1 MSLLHLALR
10 HASASGMGSSVA
22 SGAAEKVRVLAQEVR
37 DYAESL
43 CGDIRVQCLALHRA
57 ETSIAES
64 TQPQWQSR
72 AADLY
77 LKAVSSHWTTNIAL
91 QRRLENTQAE
101 VTATGAEVAHRLEEL
116 AAMIAA
122 AGQTVDAT
130 IGAVAS
136 NGLIEEVTDVFLDAG
151 VVAAQGSL
159 ENLMGSPLILAAER
173 MVR

>member
-1 MSLLHLALR
+1 MSLLHLALQ
-10 HASASGMGSSVA
+10 HAAASGMGSSAA
-22 SGAAEKVRVLAQEVR
+22 SGAAEKVRALAQDVR
-37 DYAESL
+37 DYAESICADL
-43 CGDIRVQCLALHRA
+43 RIQCLALHRA
-57 ETSIAES
+57 ETSITHS

-72 AADLY
+72 TADLY
-77 LKAVSSHWTTNIAL
+77 LKAVQNHWAANAGF

-101 VTATGAEVAHRLEEL
+101 VTATGAAVAQRLEEL

-136 NGLIEEVTDVFLDAG
+136 NNLIEEVADVFLDAS
-151 VVAAQGSL
+151 VTAAQGAL
-159 ENLMGSPLILAAER
+159 DDLMASPLILAAER